1 MILGGKVFYCIV
13 GFALLLFGMG
23 FLSIF
28 HATVTA
34 VGEVRL
40 WQETEVPLLRQ
51 PATMKPGNRWNAE
64 FDVGIGEQLT
74 GDSDISRIF
83 ELVGVVDSDEP
94 HALIRLKDPKDARVG
109 EVISVTLGAD
119 LSGGVKMTNMEESRI
134 TLKLRDEETVFALYE
149 SSERENEQTMEK
161 RVDIQ
166 P

>member
-64 FDVGIGEQLT
+64 FNEVVIGEQSTQDL
-74 GDSDISRIF
+74 SEIF
-83 ELVGVVDSDEP
+83 ELVGVVDSDES
-94 HALIRLKDPKDARVG
+94 HALIRVKDPKDDRVG
-109 EVISVTLGAD
+109 EIIKVTLGAE
-119 LSGGVKMTNMEESRI
+119 LSGGVKITHMEESRI
-134 TLKLRDEETVFALYE
+134 TLKQRDEKTVFALYKN
-149 SSERENEQTMEK
+149 SEGENEKTMEK
-161 RVDIQ
+161 RVDSQ
-166 P
+166 R